1 MLSQHDQL
9 DQAATYIKQLKE
21 RIEELKSMKALAMS
35 SNNTNNETTNTT
47 TYDFKLP
54 VFELRDFGSSLE
66 VLLISGLKR
75 NFKLYE
81 VISVLQDEGAD
92 VVTASYAT
100 VGDKVFHTIHA
111 QNFKYFYKR
120 LKLLRNQ
127 LFRSSGKSFAQGIRH
142 YLTQKTNNFSGNNV
156 DVPRCLD
163 VAKAV
168 ADLAGVGRTF
178 VMESSQ

>member
-1 MLSQHDQL
+1 MKALCVKLTSLIPPNHFKPSKEMLSQHDQL

-47 TYDFKLP
+47 TDDFKLP
-54 VFELRDFGSSLE
+54 VFELRDLGSSLE

-92 VVTASYAT
+92 VVTATCAT

-111 QNFKYFYKR
+111 QVKVSRVGVETSRICQR
-120 LKLLRNQ
+120 LQEL
-127 LFRSSGKSFAQGIRH
+127 II
-142 YLTQKTNNFSGNNV
+142 
-156 DVPRCLD
+156 C
-163 VAKAV
+163 
-168 ADLAGVGRTF
+168 
-178 VMESSQ
+178 